1 MAYQNPSSWFGSAVL
16 GAALVLGFAAG
27 NGAAA
32 TPITLKTYTFEQ
44 PNYMVFGQN
53 SGGKLAGRFTGSF
66 DSFGH
71 IVLGTLTEFKL
82 SLTGFKFPLSDLN
95 LTTLARVD
103 YLDFNPGASGNLTL
117 HAFMQNPILGNI
129 SACMGFIPDLLCQST
144 ARGALNLI
152 NSSLVFAF
160 SESAPIVTEVT
171 VAPTPIPGA
180 LLLFGTAAGALPALA
195 ITRRRRGRS
204 RIPFRRS

>member
-1 MAYQNPSSWFGSAVL
+1 MAYQNLGSWLRSAVL
-16 GAALVLGFAAG
+16 GAALVLGHAAG

-32 TPITLKTYTFEQ
+32 TPITLQTFTFEQ

-53 SGGKLAGRFTGSF
+53 SGGKLAGRFTGSL

-71 IVLGTLTEFKL
+71 IVFGTLTEFEL
-82 SLTGFKFPLSDLN
+82 SLTGFKFPMDALN
-95 LTTLARVD
+95 ISSLARVD
-103 YLDFNPGASGNLTL
+103 YFDFNPGDSTSLTF
-117 HAFMQNPILGNI
+117 HAFMENPIFGNF
-129 SACMGFIPDLLCQST
+129 SACIGFITDLLCQST

-152 NSSLVFAF
+152 DGPLVFAF
-160 SESAPIVTEVT
+160 SESGPIVTAVT

-180 LLLFGTAAGALPALA
+180 LLLFGTAAAALPALA
-195 ITRRRRGRS
+195 ITRRRPGRS